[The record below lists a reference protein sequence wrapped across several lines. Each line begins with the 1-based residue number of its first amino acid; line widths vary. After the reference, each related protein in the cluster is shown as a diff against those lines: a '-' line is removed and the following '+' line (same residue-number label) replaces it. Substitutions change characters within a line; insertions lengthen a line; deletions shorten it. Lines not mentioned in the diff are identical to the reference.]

1 MFRQT
6 ARRFLVRAIGEKN
19 LQRVVGLKNRLIP
32 SKERYLILIDTTDG
46 CNLKCTFCTRDNLKP
61 ILMKASEF
69 DTILRRLKGHISSL
83 QLSCAWEYSIA
94 KNSAEVLRILGKHN
108 VPSTSLYTNGNVLT
122 DEMAEAL
129 IDSRLEQFVVS
140 IGEAKKE
147 TYERI
152 RAGGRFERV
161 ISNIKKLAALKNQR
175 SVTHP
180 KICANL
186 TLIRTNI
193 EELPDFVDLAHEI
206 GITEI
211 RGRHL
216 ILNKGLGMNDEVILD
231 VSHANRLIEEGEKK
245 AKSFGMDFFVPKYP
259 VASDAKQCRAP
270 WERLYISS
278 NGDVSVC
285 PRIHKYEK
293 IGNLIEQSLASII
306 HGDELNDLKDQFERS
321 DFKNPV
327 CEICMANKETE
338 IAIEQGF

>member
-1 MFRQT
+1 MFRET
-6 ARRFLVRAIGEKN
+6 ARNILAQAIGEKS
-19 LQRVVGLKNRLIP
+19 LRRVLGLKNRLIP
-32 SKERYLILIDTTDG
+32 PKERYLILIDTTDG
-46 CNLKCTFCTRDNLKP
+46 CNLKCTFCSRDNLKP

-122 DEMAEAL
+122 DTMAEAL
-129 IDSRLEQFVVS
+129 IDSKLEQFVVS

-161 ISNIKKLAALKNQR
+161 ISNIKKLAALKDQH

-186 TLIRTNI
+186 TLIRSNI
-193 EELPDFVDLAHEI
+193 EELPDFIDLAHEI

-216 ILNKGLGMNDEVILD
+216 ILNKGLGMDEEVIQD
-231 VSHANRLIEEGEKK
+231 VSLANRMIEAASEK
-245 AKSFGMDFFVPKYP
+245 ASSYGMDFFVPGYP
-259 VASDAKQCRAP
+259 VETTAKQCRAP

-293 IGNLIEQSLASII
+293 IGNLIEQSLESII
-306 HGDELNDLKDQFERS
+306 HGSELKMLKDQFERS

-327 CEICMANKETE
+327 CEICMANRETE
-338 IAIEQGF
+338 IEIEQGF